1 MGDTSSLFHSRRIGA
16 TLKLSCLPP
25 NRTAAAEEMRMSLA
39 SLGPMGRKGRPSL
52 YRMALVAG
60 FLSLNAVFW
69 YLAIKAIAFLG
80 LLATL

>member
-1 MGDTSSLFHSRRIGA
+1 
-16 TLKLSCLPP
+16 
-25 NRTAAAEEMRMSLA
+25 MSLA